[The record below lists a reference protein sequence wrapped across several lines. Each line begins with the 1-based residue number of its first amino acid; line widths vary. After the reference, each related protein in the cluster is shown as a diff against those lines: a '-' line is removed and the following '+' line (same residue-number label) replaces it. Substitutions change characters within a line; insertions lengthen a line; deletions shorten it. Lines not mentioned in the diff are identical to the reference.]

1 MRKATTLYFAFAL
14 FLTGCEY
21 EQFTPEIDS
30 THRIEGTG
38 SFDFSTLDN
47 ANFAVDYGAEFGQK
61 ALLEVYVED
70 PSNEDVQAVFKT
82 FLDEKGQY
90 IGTLQLASWVNQ
102 LWLYTPSLGPSSVV
116 NVKIENGNAQYVCK
130 AELLAEPEEFQLPI
144 CQSSYEI
151 LAFEDMI
158 SSVDFDMND
167 VVLKH
172 RRDIMFGSS
181 SFENHLES
189 VADYY
194 QNYNCGADNQNA
206 FAFEYSTDYL
216 NKADVNL
223 SFYYT
228 DDPIEIQDA
237 GLSTVQWIKYEP
249 VDEYVSSVVRKGD
262 AENSYRKCFVLIS
275 DCRKHVG
282 RTYKIE
288 RTFAS
293 SYEKQKFEEV
303 IETFE
308 KLNPFIICEYNLVT
322 NDRYDEIHVVGGSLT
337 ERAKNSN
344 GWSDYFTVST
354 NDGERQYPYA
364 LRILGETSWDLVTPG
379 VRIDKEYP
387 DFQKWIWTRLNNPS
401 DITYNL
407 WYKKKAITE

>member
-1 MRKATTLYFAFAL
+1 MRKAATLYFAIAL

-21 EQFTPEIDS
+21 EQFTPETDS

-47 ANFAVDYGAEFGQK
+47 ANFAVDYGAEYGQK

-70 PSNEDVQAVFKT
+70 PSNEGVEAVFKT
-82 FLDEKGQY
+82 FLNEKGQY
-90 IGTLQLASWVNQ
+90 VGTLNLASWVNQ
-102 LWLYTPSLGPSSVV
+102 LWLYTPTLGPSSLV
-116 NVKIENGNAQYVCK
+116 NVRIEDGNAQYVCK
-130 AELLAEPEEFQLPI
+130 AELLEDPKEVQLPI
-144 CQSSYEI
+144 VQSSYEI
-151 LAFEDMI
+151 LAYEDMI

-172 RRDIMFGSS
+172 RRDIIFGSS
-181 SFENHLES
+181 SFDNHLKV

-206 FAFEYSTDYL
+206 FAFEYSTQYL
-216 NKADVNL
+216 NSSDVKL
-223 SFYYT
+223 AFYYT
-228 DDPIEIQDA
+228 DDPIDIQDA
-237 GLSTVQWIKYEP
+237 SSSTVQWTECGP
-249 VDEYVSSVVRKGD
+249 ADEYVSTVVRKGD
-262 AENSYRKCFVLIS
+262 DVDCFRKSYVLIS

-282 RTYKIE
+282 RTYRVE
-288 RTFAS
+288 RTFAG
-293 SYEKQKFEEV
+293 SYEKQKFEEQV
-303 IETFE
+303 ETLE

-322 NDRYDEIHVVGGSLT
+322 NDKYDEIHVVGGSLT
-337 ERAKNSN
+337 ERAKNTN

-354 NDGERQYPYA
+354 SDGERQYPYA
-364 LRILGETSWDLVTPG
+364 LRILGEISWDLVTPG

-401 DITYNL
+401 DISYNL
-407 WYKKKAITE
+407 WYKNKAIIE